1 MEEIWKD
8 IEGFPGYSVS
18 NLGHVRSC
26 LNNRYGPGDKYRVL
40 SHYVDNQTGY
50 AKVSLQ
56 KNNSGHTKSIHTLVA
71 KAFLGGEHPGLDVNH
86 LDGNK
91 LNNRVDNL
99 ELDTRSGNM
108 KHAYAMGLATPHIT
122 RQTPVKIVETG
133 EVFPN
138 IAECASAIQ
147 GRGSSISMALLG
159 TYNRHTHRGLHFE
172 HATEEEYVESQKKKR
187 KPFLYDYQ
195 LEAVNQLHNGS
206 ILCGSV
212 GAGKS
217 RAGLFYYFKE
227 NGGWIDENGYVPM
240 KNPQDL
246 YIITTAKKRDSCE
259 WTGELSNFLMSDNP
273 DVNYYK
279 NKIVVNSW
287 NCIGKYKDVMGAF
300 FLLDEQRLVSNGA
313 WVKAFLKIAKNN
325 NWILLTAT
333 PGDSY
338 VEYLPVFLANG
349 FFKNRT
355 EFNRE
360 HVIYSRFS
368 KYPKIER
375 YINTRRLDRLR
386 DRVLVK
392 MNYQHQINTH
402 HEDVYCRY
410 DISAYK
416 EVIKNRWNPYTNEPI
431 INASGVCYVLRR
443 VVNSDESRQAK
454 LLELLEN
461 IPRAIIFYSFDYERE
476 ILLNLGYGNDV
487 EVAEWSGHAHQPIP
501 ESEKWVYICQ
511 YTSACEGWECTR
523 TNAVIFYSQN
533 YSYKVMV
540 QAAGRIDRLN
550 TPYRDLYYYHLKSRS
565 GIDLAISRA
574 LSQKRNFNEGKY
586 AGDRFS

>member
-1 MEEIWKD
+1 MEEIWKTISD
-8 IEGFPGYSVS
+8 FPNYEVSSKARVRNKDTNKLLKPGLAGTGYLTVSLYKNKKGYTKPIHRLVAEAFLDRPSVYAIINHIDGDKTNNELS
-18 NLGHVRSC
+18 NLEWT
-26 LNNRYGPGDKYRVL
+26 DYR
-40 SHYVDNQTGY
+40 
-50 AKVSLQ
+50 
-56 KNNSGHTKSIHTLVA
+56 
-71 KAFLGGEHPGLDVNH
+71 
-86 LDGNK
+86 GNIQ
-91 LNNRVDNL
+91 
-99 ELDTRSGNM
+99 
-108 KHAYAMGLATPHIT
+108 HAYDNGLNPHKQAI
-122 RQTPVKIVETG
+122 KIIETG
-133 EVFPN
+133 ELFDSQL
-138 IAECASAIQ
+138 ECAKAID
-147 GRGSSISMALLG
+147 GDPGNISYCLSGKLKS
-159 TYNRHTHRGLHFE
+159 HKGLHFE
-172 HATEEEYVESQKKKR
+172 RVESSKKR

-259 WTGELSNFLMSDNP
+259 WTGELSNFLMSDNL
-273 DVNYYK
+273 DINYYK
-279 NKIVVNSW
+279 NKIVVDSW
-287 NCIGKYKDVMGAF
+287 NCVGKYKDVTGAF

-410 DISAYK
+410 DVSAYK
-416 EVIKNRWNPYTNEPI
+416 EVIKNRWNPYANEPI

-443 VVNSDESRQAK
+443 VVNSDESRQVK

-476 ILLNLGYGNDV
+476 ILLNLGYDNDV

-550 TPYRDLYYYHLKSRS
+550 TPYHDLYYYHLKSRS